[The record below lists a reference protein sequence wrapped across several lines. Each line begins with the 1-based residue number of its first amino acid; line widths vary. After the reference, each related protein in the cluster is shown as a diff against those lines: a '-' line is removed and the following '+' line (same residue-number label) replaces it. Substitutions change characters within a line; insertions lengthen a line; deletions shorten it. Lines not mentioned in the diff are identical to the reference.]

1 MNGLEK
7 EILVTL
13 FIKLVDRVLLTL
25 AAIWQTW
32 RSKEYTSDHMY
43 SASVITSSAD
53 GVISEIHQ
61 RKPVIIEPAGIPLWL
76 RVKGNAQTTLP
87 WAVSK
92 KL

>member
-1 MNGLEK
+1 
-7 EILVTL
+7 
-13 FIKLVDRVLLTL
+13 
-25 AAIWQTW
+25 
-32 RSKEYTSDHMY
+32 MY

-87 WAVSK
+87 WAASK

>member
-1 MNGLEK
+1 
-7 EILVTL
+7 
-13 FIKLVDRVLLTL
+13 
-25 AAIWQTW
+25 
-32 RSKEYTSDHMY
+32 MY

-87 WAVSK
+87 WAASK
-92 KL
+92 NSSSEPLIKCGKF